1 MKKFFLFALAAAF
14 AFTSCT
20 KDETLAT
27 AQPGAIDFAVAANN
41 ATRSNYDPS
50 ISTNGENGTKAI
62 SDFAV
67 YGHMRNSEQGTSG
80 EVFREEVV
88 TGSNANGWSYT
99 NTQYWTKNIYYF
111 AALAPYEG
119 RRWTATAV
127 SGDYGIGQVQF
138 PNDGTQD
145 LLYWAD
151 IVDNRDGAMAENNTP
166 VSIVF
171 NHLLSKVKFSFANGL
186 TNELST
192 IKVSDI
198 KITNAYSEGNIDLN
212 TEDWWKVEGLNCWKF
227 EEENTTTFAFG
238 NATRTLNGAA
248 DTIKIGSQ
256 LESDKEMLLFPAL
269 DKTYDIEFTVQL
281 LNGEVVALE
290 KTHKVQ
296 LTYTFEMGYCYDL
309 KATLTAANITDE
321 ELVPITF
328 TVEVKPWVPE
338 GGVEVEVPVT
348 KYENVEVGANQTYTL
363 TDDGEVV
370 GSIKVAGTLD
380 GAGHTLFGQSVPT
393 NNGMIRPEGTAVIKD
408 LNIDGA
414 NGVTASGAGIRA
426 FYINSGAE
434 NVTIENVVVTNV
446 TYPIN
451 VGGEGAPAALTLTV
465 KNSTLEGWTSY
476 GATTTATF
484 ENVKFTCGDYAR
496 FRPYGETIL
505 NGCDFADTFIIDL
518 SRLEAGEKITFVN
531 CTYNG
536 AALTADK
543 VSTVDDSYT
552 MAGTFEIVNQ

>member
-1 MKKFFLFALAAAF
+1 MKKFLFFALAAAF

-41 ATRSNYDPS
+41 STRSNYDPS
-50 ISTNGENGTKAI
+50 ITTGNIKN
-62 SDFAV
+62 FAV
-67 YGHMRNSEQGTSG
+67 YAHMRSTADGASG
-80 EVFREEVV
+80 EVFNNEVV
-88 TGSNANGWSYT
+88 SGSNTTGWSYT

-111 AALAPYEG
+111 AALAPSEN
-119 RRWTATAV
+119 RKWTATTV
-127 SGDYGIGQVQF
+127 SGDKGIGKVSF
-138 PNDGTQD
+138 ENDGTQD

-151 IVDNRDGAMAENNTP
+151 IVDNKDGHMADTETGTGVP

-186 TNELST
+186 TNELTT

-198 KITNAYSEGNIDLN
+198 KITNAYSKGGIDLD
-212 TEDWWKVEGLNCWKF
+212 TEDWWEVEGSNCWKF
-227 EEENTTTFAFG
+227 EDKDVTTFEFG
-238 NATRTLNGAA
+238 NATRTLGGAA
-248 DTIKIGSQ
+248 DTIKIGRE
-256 LESDKEMLLFPAL
+256 LESDKELLLFPAL
-269 DKTYDIEFTVQL
+269 DKTYKISFHVQV
-281 LNGEVVALE
+281 LNGEVIAIEADHEVE
-290 KTHKVQ
+290 

-309 KATLTAANITDE
+309 KATLTAANVTDE
-321 ELVPITF
+321 ALVPIEF
-328 TVEVKPWVPE
+328 TVDVKPWVPE

-348 KYENVEVGANQTYTL
+348 KYKNVEVGANQTYTL

-380 GAGHTLFGQSVPT
+380 GAGHTLYGQSVPT
-393 NNGMIRPEGTAVIKD
+393 NNGMIRPTGTAVIKD

-484 ENVKFTCGDYAR
+484 ENVRFTCGDYAR
-496 FRPYGETIL
+496 FRPYGETKLI
-505 NGCDFADTFIIDL
+505 GCDFADTFIIDL
-518 SRLEAGEKITFVN
+518 SLLAAGEKVTFVN

-543 VSTVDDSYT
+543 VSTVDDSNT